1 MTDAHTTMVAALT
14 AAGPRSHLDLTKA
27 KYDQS
32 TYLNRARH
40 FFLLTNPLN
49 LFASE
54 AQLERARHIVQAHRR
69 GQPAPEH
76 AALSDDDLWSAKYLY
91 DSAYHPDTGE
101 KMFLL
106 GRMSAQVPMNTL
118 ITGGMLTFYRT
129 APAILFWQWFNQTFN
144 ALVNYTNRSGDSPI
158 PNE

>member
-1 MTDAHTTMVAALT
+1 MTGDNAKSAVQ
-14 AAGPRSHLDLTKA
+14 PRRPDLSQP

-32 TYLNRARH
+32 TFLNRARH

-49 LFASE
+49 LFVSE
-54 AQLERARHIVQAHRR
+54 AQLEHARSIVLANRAGCDQAYA
-69 GQPAPEH
+69 GLDDE
-76 AALSDDDLWSAKYLY
+76 ALWRAKYLY

-129 APAILFWQWFNQTFN
+129 APAVVFWQWLNQTFN